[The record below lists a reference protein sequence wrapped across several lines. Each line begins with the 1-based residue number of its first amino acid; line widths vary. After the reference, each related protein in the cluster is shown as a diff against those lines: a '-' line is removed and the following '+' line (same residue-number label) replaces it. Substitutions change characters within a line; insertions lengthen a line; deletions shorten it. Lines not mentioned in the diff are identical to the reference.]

1 MSFWIRNSLLIL
13 WTCKDIY
20 SINRSVMICKKKKHY
35 WDIVLK
41 QRILHI
47 EYFSLCPISSGD
59 DPRRTPRAVYS
70 SPGLGFD
77 AVMMHQPD
85 MVPSPAGEPGVP
97 WCSWGNCREMLTDQ
111 ERKCCGQEQARC
123 VSLLPHFSQYYLEDS
138 FIRIH
143 RQPREDITALG
154 NIREYRY
161 GAYRH
166 FIYWQHGALGQG
178 NRLVI
183 PSCCVWRIREL
194 VQDTFIFIPGLWI
207 SFQALWHSHTVSLK
221 HSQTCIINAF
231 NKSRAWNQ
239 RGVSGIWQT
248 LHKIYRKQYF
258 DHTSINCIY

>member
-1 MSFWIRNSLLIL
+1 M
-13 WTCKDIY
+13 
-20 SINRSVMICKKKKHY
+20 
-35 WDIVLK
+35 
-41 QRILHI
+41 
-47 EYFSLCPISSGD
+47 P
-59 DPRRTPRAVYS
+59 
-70 SPGLGFD
+70 
-77 AVMMHQPD
+77 
-85 MVPSPAGEPGVP
+85 
-97 WCSWGNCREMLTDQ
+97 TDQ

-123 VSLLPHFSQYYLEDS
+123 VSLLPHFSQYCIEEG

-143 RQPREDITALG
+143 RQSREDITALG

-194 VQDTFIFIPGLWI
+194 VQDTFIFYSWTVNFLSG
-207 SFQALWHSHTVSLK
+207 LWHSHTVSLK

-239 RGVSGIWQT
+239 RGVSGI
-248 LHKIYRKQYF
+248 
-258 DHTSINCIY
+258 